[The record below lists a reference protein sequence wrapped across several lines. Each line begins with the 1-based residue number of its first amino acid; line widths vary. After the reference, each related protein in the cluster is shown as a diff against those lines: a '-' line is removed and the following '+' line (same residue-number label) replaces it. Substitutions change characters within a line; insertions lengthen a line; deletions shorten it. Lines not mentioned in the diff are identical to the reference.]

1 MVARGKDR
9 ERDRESG
16 MDMRTLLYFKW
27 NNQQNQQ
34 DLAIQCS
41 QETVQCYMAAWMG
54 REFEGE

>member
-1 MVARGKDR
+1 
-9 ERDRESG
+9 
-16 MDMRTLLYFKW
+16 MRTLLYFKW